1 MISDFLND
9 YQNNSVINKIKKRFY
24 LFSNI
29 ALIVEIIYF
38 LFIFYKNLSFVD
50 TIISIFIFTII
61 ITILILLFI
70 YPKNKNF
77 SKLKKKEEIKIIKT
91 LLNKYKIDI
100 NSNNIEL
107 LRQIIKEN
115 YLTKKASR
123 LPTFYEIISILTSLI
138 AFFISI
144 SKEIT
149 SRSFILILVIFLLL
163 FLFKLLFNIATTIL
177 ELKEKD
183 YEPLYMYLNE
193 ILLEKK
199 IKG

>member
-9 YQNNSVINKIKKRFY
+9 YQNNSIINKTKKRFY

-29 ALIVEIIYF
+29 ALIVGIIFF

-50 TIISIFIFTII
+50 TIISIFIFPLII
-61 ITILILLFI
+61 VILLFI
-70 YPKNKNF
+70 YSKSKNF
-77 SKLKKKEEIKIIKT
+77 SKSNKEEIKIIKT

-115 YLTKKASR
+115 YLTKKASK

-149 SRSFILILVIFLLL
+149 SRSFIFILVIFLFL
-163 FLFKLLFNIATTIL
+163 FLFKLLFNTATTIL
-177 ELKEKD
+177 KLKEKD
-183 YEPLYMYLNE
+183 YETLYMYLNE

>member
-1 MISDFLND
+1 MISVFLND
-9 YQNNSVINKIKKRFY
+9 YQNNSIISKTKKRFY

-29 ALIVEIIYF
+29 VLIVGIIFF

-50 TIISIFIFTII
+50 TISIFIFPLII
-61 ITILILLFI
+61 VILILLFI
-70 YPKNKNF
+70 YSKSKNF
-77 SKLKKKEEIKIIKT
+77 SKSNKEEIKIIKT

-115 YLTKKASR
+115 YLTKKASK

-149 SRSFILILVIFLLL
+149 SRSFIFILVIFLFL

>member
-9 YQNNSVINKIKKRFY
+9 YQNNSIINKTKKRFY

-29 ALIVEIIYF
+29 VLIVEIIFF

-50 TIISIFIFTII
+50 TIISIFIFPLII
-61 ITILILLFI
+61 VILILLFI
-70 YPKNKNF
+70 YSKSKNF
-77 SKLKKKEEIKIIKT
+77 SKSNKEEIKIIKT

-115 YLTKKASR
+115 YLTKKASK

-144 SKEIT
+144 SQEIT
-149 SRSFILILVIFLLL
+149 SRSFILISVIFLLL
-163 FLFKLLFNIATTIL
+163 FLFKLLFNIETTIL